1 MNVKLILTGLL
12 SAGLLGCASAGPGQG
27 DSAPSTF
34 AIDDNRILNRNP
46 ARADKPRPAVT
57 LWQGEAEI
65 EALAQSGNHLVWAT
79 DGEIPALW
87 LGAFNNGRLDASM
100 IATLDHDIDG
110 LCFAPLSK
118 TARDVVITDGDGRVF
133 HYWLRQGEPT
143 PLMPVR
149 QLHSNPD
156 IERCVLSQGDIYL
169 DDPYLGPVKTER
181 NPETDGILRPTSA
194 ADRAWLTRLAADI
207 PQNTEQLPQPEQPII
222 SADLETDTVET
233 AGDAADDPAILVWQ
247 GGDFWIAGTDKQ
259 RGLRIFDATGKQ
271 IHFLPRGRINNV
283 DALTLDTD
291 SYLLAASNRTDKA
304 IDLYLAKRSL
314 NQVTFL
320 KAIPLDLDDPYG
332 LCMGRSSQ
340 GIEIF
345 VGDSDSQFQHWQLPN
360 VTGAGRLVHRYRFTS
375 QTEGCVYSA
384 SDSAVYVGQEDKG
397 IWRIDPAT
405 QQQTLIEDVARG
417 HLVADVE
424 GLDIYPHPQRGPLL
438 LASSQGDDSYVLFSL
453 APWQY
458 LVKFSVGP
466 NVERGLDGASET
478 DGLAVSAAAL
488 NGFPKGVLVV
498 QDGRNRVPAAN
509 QNFKVIDWQKLEALL
524 PQ

>member
-1 MNVKLILTGLL
+1 MNLKLILTGLL
-12 SAGLLGCASAGPGQG
+12 SAGLLGCAT
-27 DSAPSTF
+27 SAPAPGNSTPSVL
-34 AIDDNRILNRNP
+34 AIDDTRIVQLSTTQP
-46 ARADKPRPAVT
+46 DELSGAIT
-57 LWQGEAEI
+57 LWQGDAEI
-65 EALAQSGNHLVWAT
+65 EALAQSGKHLVWAT
-79 DGEIPALW
+79 DGEVPALW
-87 LGAFNNGRLDASM
+87 FGAIGNGRLDATR
-100 IATLDHDIDG
+100 IANLGHDVDG
-110 LCFAPLSK
+110 LCFAPLSE
-118 TARDVVITDGDGRVF
+118 TTRDLVITDGDGRVF
-133 HYWLRQGEPT
+133 HYWLREGT
-143 PLMPVR
+143 SAPLMPVR
-149 QLHSNPD
+149 QLSSNPD
-156 IERCVLSQGDIYL
+156 IERCVLSQGDIFL

-181 NPETDGILRPTSA
+181 NPETDGILRPASA
-194 ADRAWLTRLAADI
+194 ADRTWVTRLAADT
-207 PQNTEQLPQPEQPII
+207 PLSTDQLPQADQPVI

-259 RGLRIFDATGKQ
+259 RGLRIFDAAGKQ

-283 DALTLDTD
+283 DALALDAD

-320 KAIPLDLDDPYG
+320 RAIPLDLDDPYG

-345 VGDSDSQFQHWQLPN
+345 VGDSDSQFQHWQLPD
-360 VTGAGRLVHRYRFTS
+360 AAAPGRLNHRYRFSS

-384 SDSAVYVGQEDKG
+384 REGAVYVGQEDKG
-397 IWRIDPAT
+397 IWRINTAT
-405 QQQTLIEDVARG
+405 QQQELIEAVARG

-424 GLDIYPHPQRGPLL
+424 GLDIYPHPERGPLL

-466 NVERGLDGASET
+466 NVELGLDGASET
-478 DGLAVSAAAL
+478 DGLAVSAAVL
-488 NGFPKGVLVV
+488 KGFPKGLIVV
-498 QDGRNRVPAAN
+498 QDGRNRVPAGN